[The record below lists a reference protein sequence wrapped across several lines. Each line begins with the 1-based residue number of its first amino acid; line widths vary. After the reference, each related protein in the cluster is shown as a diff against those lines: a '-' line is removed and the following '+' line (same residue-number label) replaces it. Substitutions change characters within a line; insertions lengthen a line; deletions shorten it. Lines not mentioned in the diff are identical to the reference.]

1 MRRLSRLDRS
11 IDRLRPQ
18 STYSSSSFLCS
29 ACLRRAPFS
38 TSIRCFAEPDKVPRT
53 ERLRR
58 RIWGTDEPPGLEDP
72 YGGPSIVEE
81 RQAAREMEKASSKKE
96 ELAPRSQSKQPKAT
110 TPILDASYEPAK
122 TWDGLDEVG
131 ELPAPE
137 FYFEG
142 YMPAENVTDPYEATA
157 ALHRAVVE
165 VFTLKQAG
173 RPLSQLSRASIA
185 FDKTSD
191 VHISVSRSN
200 PSTPLLRFPEGSSE
214 NSVLETLSQ
223 TEPSLQKV
231 EVAEALEAAELTEG
245 VFERETSNDTSIMGS
260 NIRKEAITE
269 DASAD
274 AVEVLQ
280 LEDYERQVASWKS
293 SWLQVSLEDVEI
305 KFAVSEASKSSG
317 VLLTDCR
324 LSSELC
330 SSLVFAFLTRP

>member
-1 MRRLSRLDRS
+1 
-11 IDRLRPQ
+11 
-18 STYSSSSFLCS
+18 
-29 ACLRRAPFS
+29 
-38 TSIRCFAEPDKVPRT
+38 
-53 ERLRR
+53 
-58 RIWGTDEPPGLEDP
+58 
-72 YGGPSIVEE
+72 
-81 RQAAREMEKASSKKE
+81 
-96 ELAPRSQSKQPKAT
+96 
-110 TPILDASYEPAK
+110 
-122 TWDGLDEVG
+122 
-131 ELPAPE
+131 
-137 FYFEG
+137 
-142 YMPAENVTDPYEATA
+142 
-157 ALHRAVVE
+157 VE

-173 RPLSQLSRASIA
+173 RPLSELSRASIA

-223 TEPSLQKV
+223 TEPNLEKV
-231 EVAEALEAAELTEG
+231 EAAEALEVAELTEG
-245 VFERETSNDTSIMGS
+245 VFERETSDNTSIMGS
-260 NIRKEAITE
+260 NTRKEAITE

-274 AVEVLQ
+274 AVERLQ